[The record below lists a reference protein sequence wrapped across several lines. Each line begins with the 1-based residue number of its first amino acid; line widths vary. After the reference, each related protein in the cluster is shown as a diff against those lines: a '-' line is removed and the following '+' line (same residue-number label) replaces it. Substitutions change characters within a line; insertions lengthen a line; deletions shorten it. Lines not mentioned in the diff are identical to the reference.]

1 MNEQCEIAVEKVGDS
16 LIARLS
22 GSLNSSLGQKLLEQL
37 KTQLERC
44 HDVIVDLAGVTFLDS
59 AGMGA
64 LVSVQMSTKRRSYKC
79 ILVGLQGTP
88 LEVMRSSQLLKIF
101 RLQDSIEA
109 ALEEIDQGE

>member
-1 MNEQCEIAVEKVGDS
+1 MNERCEIEVEKVGDS
-16 LIARLS
+16 LVARLS
-22 GSLNSSLGQKLLEQL
+22 GSLNASMGHKLLERL

-44 HDVIVDLAGVTFLDS
+44 HDVIVDLAAVTFLDS

-64 LVSVQMSTKRRSYKC
+64 LVSVQMSTKRRGFKC

-101 RLQDSIEA
+101 RLQDSVEA
-109 ALEEIDQGE
+109 AMEEIDKGE